1 MDIPGVV
8 GASLSSSFPFSFFL
22 ISFSFFLFSMSLL
35 PYVNV
40 FQSLLQSFPLFLFSH
55 FTLTP
60 SPRFSLLLIHV
71 PTLNGWE
78 PWKSAQIPMMSQAGT
93 NRADDWREVFW
104 GVVWRDL
111 EGPEVLFVTSR
122 LFLSDQGYYVQA
134 KPKTPAAVGRWF
146 GGL

>member
-1 MDIPGVV
+1 MGWGDGRSSIQHICF
-8 GASLSSSFPFSFFL
+8 SLFL

-35 PYVNV
+35 PYVYV
-40 FQSLLQSFPLFLFSH
+40 FQSLLQTYPLFLFSH
-55 FTLTP
+55 FTLTS

-93 NRADDWREVFW
+93 NKADDWRVT
-104 GVVWRDL
+104 WRDP

-134 KPKTPAAVGRWF
+134 KPKTSAAVGRWF
-146 GGL
+146 GVL

>member
-1 MDIPGVV
+1 MGWGDGHSSIQHIYF
-8 GASLSSSFPFSFFL
+8 SLFL

-35 PYVNV
+35 PYVYV
-40 FQSLLQSFPLFLFSH
+40 FQSLLQTFPLFLFSR

-78 PWKSAQIPMMSQAGT
+78 PWKSAQIPVMSQAGT
-93 NRADDWREVFW
+93 NKADDWRVT
-104 GVVWRDL
+104 WRDL

-134 KPKTPAAVGRWF
+134 KPKTPAAVGWWF
-146 GGL
+146 GVL